1 MAIQANDNIY
11 PLYKREAPEEWTIK
25 DGMTKRE
32 HFAVMALQGLA
43 AHYGYGEAPVANAE
57 EMAQWAVQ
65 LADALI
71 YELNQVIEKHN

>member
-1 MAIQANDNIY
+1 
-11 PLYKREAPEEWTIK
+11 
-25 DGMTKRE
+25 MTKRE